1 MIYLKMAERGR
12 FLSGV
17 HGLMCSVLI
26 KNKAEKKYEMSPLQ
40 HYLHTGKNVRVGY
53 GTFQC

>member
-17 HGLMCSVLI
+17 HGLMHMLI
-26 KNKAEKKYEMSPLQ
+26 KAFFNLHEKSVDSR
-40 HYLHTGKNVRVGY
+40 G
-53 GTFQC
+53 GTVVTNPGSSAIFR